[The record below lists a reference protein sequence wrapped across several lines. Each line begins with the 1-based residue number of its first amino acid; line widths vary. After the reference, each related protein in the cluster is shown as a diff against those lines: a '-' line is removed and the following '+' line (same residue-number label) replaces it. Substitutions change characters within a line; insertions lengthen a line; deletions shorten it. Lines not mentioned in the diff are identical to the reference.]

1 MNEELMKFVL
11 ELVADN
17 DIVCTELHEDVNE
30 HEFCSQNC
38 EGVKESCIRR
48 LMYKRMFENKQV

>member
-1 MNEELMKFVL
+1 MNEELMNFVL

-30 HEFCSQNC
+30 HEFCS
-38 EGVKESCIRR
+38 
-48 LMYKRMFENKQV
+48 

>member
-1 MNEELMKFVL
+1 MEEELMKFVL

-48 LMYKRMFENKQV
+48 LMYKRMFENK

>member
-38 EGVKESCIRR
+38 EGVKERCIRR
-48 LMYKRMFENKQV
+48 LMYKRIFENK